1 MAEDIHTVLYSFL
14 HIQKVSVYEV
24 NNEVFDVVARTIDNS
39 AGLGGKLLRKV
50 WIHHAAAVLN
60 CHRYIPMEQVT

>member
-24 NNEVFDVVARTIDNS
+24 NNEVFDVVARTLDNS
-39 AGLGGKLLRKV
+39 AGLGDAIFQTKSFGN
-50 WIHHAAAVLN
+50 IGFSLN
-60 CHRYIPMEQVT
+60 FF